1 MGQEQNQIRE
11 SCFSRKGQKY
21 TFKNSK
27 WREKDD
33 HSTNMWRSSC
43 FIPLPSCLLQLK
55 KTFTA
60 LGQKIAQEM
69 RFILAA
75 FAGTVLIKQVDTKR
89 YKRLF
94 DGLKCLTKN

>member
-60 LGQKIAQEM
+60 LGQKNSTGN
-69 RFILAA
+69 A
-75 FAGTVLIKQVDTKR
+75 FYTCSLCRYCLDQTSR
-89 YKRLF
+89 YK
-94 DGLKCLTKN
+94 KI